1 MPVVSSAAL
10 VSVFL
15 IGFLLGS
22 IPWGVVVG
30 KVFFHRD
37 IREVGSGNIGTTN
50 AMRALG
56 HRGGAAVF
64 LLDFGKGI
72 VSGLLALAIANA
84 AASGGMFAGTVA
96 TREECLALSFFACII
111 GHVFSPWLK
120 FHGGKGIAVGIGAMF
135 VVFGPVVALIE
146 IALFAVL
153 VIISKYVSLGSIA
166 AAVLCLFFSFYCFW
180 GDWAACWLCFFAAAI
195 VIWSHREN
203 IRRLAT
209 GTERRIGEN
218 KEV

>member
-1 MPVVSSAAL
+1 MATVSAL
-10 VSVFL
+10 ALLIVFV
-15 IGFLLGS
+15 IGFGLGS
-22 IPWGVVVG
+22 IPWGVVIG
-30 KVFFHRD
+30 KVFFHQD

-56 HRGGAAVF
+56 TKGGAAVF
-64 LLDFGKGI
+64 VLDFGKGI
-72 VSGLLALAIANA
+72 ASGLIALAVAGA
-84 AASGGMFAGTVA
+84 AAGGGVFSGTLA
-96 TREECLALSFFACII
+96 TRADCLALSFFACII

-153 VIISKYVSLGSIA
+153 VLLTRYVSLGSIA

-180 GDWAACWLCFFAAAI
+180 GDWAACVLCFASAAL

-203 IRRLAT
+203 IHRLVT
-209 GTERRIGEN
+209 GTERRIGDK